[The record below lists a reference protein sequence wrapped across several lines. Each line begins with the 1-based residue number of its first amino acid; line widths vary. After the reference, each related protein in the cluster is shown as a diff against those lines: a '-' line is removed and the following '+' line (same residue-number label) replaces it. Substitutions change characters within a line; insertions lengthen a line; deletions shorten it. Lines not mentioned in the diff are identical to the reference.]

1 MQINVI
7 VTDSELKEMNITEG
21 ELKQSII
28 ADLDHGDLDGEYVGF
43 NVSVNVIE
51 GV

>member
-7 VTDSELKEMNITEG
+7 VTGSELKEMNITKD

-28 ADLDHGDLDGEYVGF
+28 DDLDNGDLDGEYVGF
-43 NVSVNVIE
+43 NVSVSVIE
-51 GV
+51 GA